1 MSKRGNELV
10 ARLTESAQ
18 TATAS
23 MTADEVEAVRRYQA
37 RDRTYELVAAVLR
50 DPKSSD
56 DLSEEQADLVD
67 TIVRILSAATRRWR
81 VPVPVAVYRGQRSL
95 GRVFGAGPRVGR
107 TIQPATFLSTS
118 ISRDVALEEFAA
130 PPGPGGPALFEVAVP
145 AGTQG
150 LWLPPIGDPELAYQG
165 ELLLPRRTR
174 LLVRGERDEAGIL
187 VLDCEVLP

>member
-1 MSKRGNELV
+1 MSERGNELV

-67 TIVRILSAATRRWR
+67 TIVRMLSAVTRRWR

-95 GRVFGAGPRVGR
+95 DQVFGAEPRVGR

-130 PPGPGGPALFEVAVP
+130 PPGSGGPALFEVTVP